1 MRTAI
6 RVLIPTAGLA
16 LVFGL
21 LAQAAYAD
29 SFSLT
34 GQYEGRYACDS
45 TTAGV
50 PSSWSDP
57 MRAGIVQDGKRIS
70 IDLRYT
76 DNQELGAEYSL
87 YTGSIALTPDGTLVS
102 GYFEAC
108 GGTFPSKELA
118 RFFPASTS
126 TTPLSLSITSV
137 WASDQ
142 VPNLPGLTVQTC
154 IWSLTRVSE
163 ETPKVRPCSSGAQ

>member
-1 MRTAI
+1 MTSKHILGRTAI
-6 RVLIPTAGLA
+6 TLLVAGSFAPALA
-16 LVFGL
+16 E
-21 LAQAAYAD
+21 

-34 GQYEGRYACDS
+34 GQYEGMYACDS
-45 TTAGV
+45 TTGGV

-57 MRAGIVQDGKRIS
+57 MTAGIVQDGDRIS
-70 IDLRYT
+70 IDLLYT
-76 DNQELGAEYSL
+76 DKQELGAEYSL
-87 YTGSIALTPDGTLVS
+87 YTGSVALAPNGTLVS

-118 RFFPASTS
+118 RIFPAATDTS
-126 TTPLSLSITSV
+126 FSFSVTSV

-154 IWSLTRVSE
+154 TWSLKRVSTE
-163 ETPKVRPCSSGAQ
+163 PPKVRPCETAER

>member
-1 MRTAI
+1 MTTKHI
-6 RVLIPTAGLA
+6 LEGIFVLFL
-16 LVFGL
+16 LVGQS
-21 LAQAAYAD
+21 ASPAYSE

-57 MRAGIVQDGKRIS
+57 MQAGIIQDGERIF

-76 DNQELGAEYSL
+76 DKQELGAEYSL
-87 YTGSIALTPDGTLVS
+87 YAGSIATSADGTLIS

-118 RFFPASTS
+118 RLFPASTAN
-126 TTPLSLSITSV
+126 TPFSLSVTSV
-137 WASDQ
+137 WASDE
-142 VPNLPGLTVQTC
+142 VPNIPGLTVQTC
-154 IWSLTRVSE
+154 IWSLQRVSTE
-163 ETPKVRPCSSGAQ
+163 RPNIRSCGANSQ

>member
-1 MRTAI
+1 MIMKRIMNSLT
-6 RVLIPTAGLA
+6 VVTLA
-16 LVFGL
+16 AWQTVP
-21 LAQAAYAD
+21 AAHAE

-34 GQYEGRYACDS
+34 GTYEGRYACDS
-45 TTAGV
+45 TAAGV

-57 MRAGIVQDGKRIS
+57 MSAGIVQEGDRIS

-76 DNQELGAEYSL
+76 DKQELGAEYSL
-87 YTGSIALTPDGTLVS
+87 YRGSIALSSDGTLVS

-126 TTPLSLSITSV
+126 STPFSLSVTSV

-154 IWSLTRVSE
+154 MWSLTRVSTD
-163 ETPKVRPCSSGAQ
+163 TPEIRPCSTGSQ

>member
-1 MRTAI
+1 MTSNPISRKTAFAI
-6 RVLIPTAGLA
+6 FVAIPC
-16 LVFGL
+16 
-21 LAQAAYAD
+21 AAYAEG
-29 SFSLT
+29 FSLT

-45 TTAGV
+45 TTGGV

-57 MRAGIVQDGKRIS
+57 MSAGIVQDGDRIS

-76 DNQELGAEYSL
+76 DKQELGAEYSL
-87 YTGSIALTPDGTLVS
+87 YTGSVVLNPEGTLVS

-118 RFFPASTS
+118 RFFPAAAN
-126 TTPLSLSITSV
+126 TPFSFSVTSV

-154 IWSLTRVSE
+154 TWSLQRVST
-163 ETPKVRPCSSGAQ
+163 ETPTVRPCETAAQ